1 MVSMRY
7 SFRKNESNLSKKK
20 MILYLIRDNRRI
32 SFKKKNIKQFIQV
45 FCIEY
50 RINIFIFR
58 IKKNITRKYYT

>member
-32 SFKKKNIKQFIQV
+32 SLKKKKYETIYTSIL
-45 FCIEY
+45 Y
-50 RINIFIFR
+50 RVSH
-58 IKKNITRKYYT
+58 KYFYISN

>member
-32 SFKKKNIKQFIQV
+32 SFKKKILNNL
-45 FCIEY
+45 Y
-50 RINIFIFR
+50 
-58 IKKNITRKYYT
+58 KYFVSSIA